1 MPAYYLLVPAGD
13 PLRAPFLHDRAGAPP
28 RITATPRRLPVSEII
43 DEDPVTALLGRAHQL
58 VTVAPLGPV
67 TTTAAGFA
75 ACAGGWAETAR
86 SRDLGPVT
94 GPQHAAIVSLI
105 TEAARLFT
113 SPGEDS
119 LRAAGAYAS
128 CVGGMYAT
136 PQAQHAW
143 EGAMLA
149 AVAALDAAGAD
160 GFWWSTV
167 GGCGYGTEVI
177 ALAARDLIGTTAAWR
192 QEAYDLLTR
201 PWTETS
207 GQPAHPA
214 DIIPLQRP

>member
-13 PLRAPFLHDRAGAPP
+13 PLREPFLRDQAGAPP

-67 TTTAAGFA
+67 TATAAGFA

-119 LRAAGAYAS
+119 LRAAGAYA
-128 CVGGMYAT
+128 G
-136 PQAQHAW
+136 W
-143 EGAMLA
+143 ET
-149 AVAALDAAGAD
+149 D
-160 GFWWSTV
+160 
-167 GGCGYGTEVI
+167 
-177 ALAARDLIGTTAAWR
+177 RDLSRHLLGRYLQDLRSLRPCPCRDRFPSSWR
-192 QEAYDLLTR
+192 MAE
-201 PWTETS
+201 
-207 GQPAHPA
+207 G
-214 DIIPLQRP
+214 

>member
-1 MPAYYLLVPAGD
+1 M
-13 PLRAPFLHDRAGAPP
+13 
-28 RITATPRRLPVSEII
+28 T
-43 DEDPVTALLGRAHQL
+43 
-58 VTVAPLGPV
+58 PLGPV
-67 TTTAAGFA
+67 TADAAGFA
-75 ACAGGWAETAR
+75 ACTDGWAVTGR
-86 SRDLGPVT
+86 SHDLSPVT

-105 TEAARLFT
+105 TDAATLFT
-113 SPGEDS
+113 SPGERS
-119 LRAAGAYAS
+119 LQAAREYARRIS
-128 CVGGMYAT
+128 GMYAT
-136 PQAQHAW
+136 PQAQRAW

-177 ALAARDLIGTTAAWR
+177 ALAARDLIGTTDAWR

-214 DIIPLQRP
+214 DIVPLQRP